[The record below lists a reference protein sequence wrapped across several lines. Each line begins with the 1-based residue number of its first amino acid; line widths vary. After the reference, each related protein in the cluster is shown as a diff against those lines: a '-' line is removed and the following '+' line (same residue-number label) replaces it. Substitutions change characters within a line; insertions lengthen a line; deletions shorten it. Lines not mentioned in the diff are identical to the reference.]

1 MLVAPTFIML
11 NFFSEPPVIIRNNK
25 TSEVAYVRHK
35 HKKRYSTLVG
45 SSISSPASIA
55 LTIICAAKGKP
66 APTIEWTRNG
76 KTVVRS
82 KNVKILSRGRLRI
95 KSLSS
100 KEIGRYECTAS
111 NDFGVDRAV
120 SNINIKSKLMLMRAE
135 ISREHVNERKK

>member
-1 MLVAPTFIML
+1 MLVAPTFIVL

-25 TSEVAYVRHK
+25 TSEVVYIR

-66 APTIEWTRNG
+66 EPTIEWTRNG
-76 KTVVRS
+76 KTVIRS
-82 KNVKILSRGRLRI
+82 KNVKILTRGRLRI

-111 NDFGVDRAV
+111 NDFGVDKAV
-120 SNINIKSKLMLMRAE
+120 SSINIKSKLMLMRAE